1 MKARIEMFAARLGW
15 KATRPELDPD
25 SRVVARAFDRA
36 FYLTRYPDVAASGAD
51 PLEHFMAH
59 GWHEGRDPNP
69 DFSVLEYLA
78 AFPDI
83 AASGANPFLHHLTH
97 GRPKTAPQEAPLGFR
112 FELIEGLTPIEVR
125 LARLQSI
132 NVPLL
137 PEDDLY
143 AVLSTAPDGLARV
156 HVTFSQDNYATNTG
170 GLQFTIRREAARLA
184 ELGRD
189 HLHLHGARPWT
200 LVRGP
205 DDVEALAV
213 VWNGQPLGAVSPDT
227 LRRVLAFVANDD
239 ASGRSFAIH
248 SLLGHAPDE
257 VADIL
262 AALGLRQGVFW
273 LHDFASLCA
282 GFHLLRNEVE
292 DCGAPP
298 PGSAACNVCLFGP
311 WRDRHIQGHAR
322 LFERLDLQ
330 VAAPSRSALDLWRRA
345 TKLPATG
352 THVLPHARLM
362 PLGPSPI
369 PPARRPFLIAY
380 AGFPAPHKGWAIFRN
395 LAARFGQDP
404 RYEFIHLGAHP
415 DLAMPHRFERVEA
428 VADNPQAM
436 KMALEAVQADA
447 VLVWPLCRETFS
459 FVAYEA
465 AAAGCAVI
473 TGPDSGNVAA
483 FVRERGHGQVIDN
496 EAELAAAF
504 ETGTILQL
512 ARAERRPML
521 YDLVYSALTLDLA
534 TSSSP

>member
-1 MKARIEMFAARLGW
+1 
-15 KATRPELDPD
+15 
-25 SRVVARAFDRA
+25 
-36 FYLTRYPDVAASGAD
+36 
-51 PLEHFMAH
+51 
-59 GWHEGRDPNP
+59 
-69 DFSVLEYLA
+69 
-78 AFPDI
+78 
-83 AASGANPFLHHLTH
+83 
-97 GRPKTAPQEAPLGFR
+97 
-112 FELIEGLTPIEVR
+112 
-125 LARLQSI
+125 
-132 NVPLL
+132 
-137 PEDDLY
+137 
-143 AVLSTAPDGLARV
+143 
-156 HVTFSQDNYATNTG
+156 
-170 GLQFTIRREAARLA
+170 
-184 ELGRD
+184 
-189 HLHLHGARPWT
+189 
-200 LVRGP
+200 
-205 DDVEALAV
+205 
-213 VWNGQPLGAVSPDT
+213 